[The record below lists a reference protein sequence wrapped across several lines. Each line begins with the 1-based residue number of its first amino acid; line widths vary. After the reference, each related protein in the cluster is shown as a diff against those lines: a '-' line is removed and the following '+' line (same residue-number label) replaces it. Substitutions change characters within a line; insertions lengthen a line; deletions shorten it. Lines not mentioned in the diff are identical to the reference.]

1 MRQLIALCIILP
13 TFVLLNFPAESAY
26 AYGVSL

>member
-13 TFVLLNFPAESAY
+13 TFVLLHLPAESF
-26 AYGVSL
+26 AYGVSM